1 MPRRT
6 RKSGPTDLK
15 RFREETYQ
23 VALASILMRYDG
35 KIAERGDGIAHFA
48 ADIVDRS
55 VAEFIK
61 RGWL

>member
-6 RKSGPTDLK
+6 SKSRAIDLR
-15 RFREETYQ
+15 RFRERTYH

-35 KIAERGDGIAHFA
+35 KLAERDAGVAHFA
-48 ADIVDRS
+48 ADIVERS
-55 VAEFIK
+55 VAEFAK